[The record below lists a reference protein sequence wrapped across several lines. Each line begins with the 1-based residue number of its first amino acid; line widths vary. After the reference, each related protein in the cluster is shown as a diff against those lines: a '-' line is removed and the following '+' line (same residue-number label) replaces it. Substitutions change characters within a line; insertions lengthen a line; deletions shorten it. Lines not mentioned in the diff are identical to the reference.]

1 MEITQKFKCKNA
13 DGQLVDK
20 EMKLEFREID
30 RCRRSDAKL
39 FYAAMRM
46 LAEDSKDDA
55 GFSRSAVE
63 GMGVVFIDNLVVK
76 GPDFNETDFTLLK
89 NDVVALYQL
98 ISKLFVELVVPF
110 ITQNL

>member
-1 MEITQKFKCKNA
+1 MFLLSPENA
-13 DGQLVDK
+13 QPIYFSTEPFSRLVDK

-63 GMGVVFIDNLVVK
+63 GMGSIFIDSLVVK

-89 NDVVALYQL
+89 NDVVAC
-98 ISKLFVELVVPF
+98 INS
-110 ITQNL
+110 IQNCLLSW

>member
-46 LAEDSKDDA
+46 LAVKTMRAS
-55 GFSRSAVE
+55 
-63 GMGVVFIDNLVVK
+63 LV
-76 GPDFNETDFTLLK
+76 
-89 NDVVALYQL
+89 Q
-98 ISKLFVELVVPF
+98 
-110 ITQNL
+110 Q